1 VRDPASLGERMRGLS
16 YRLYD
21 ICERNGRAEEAQV
34 WNMLAREWPAI
45 EAESL
50 RLEAEQR
57 DEIPELDLQGGE

>member
-1 VRDPASLGERMRGLS
+1 MF
-16 YRLYD
+16 
-21 ICERNGRAEEAQV
+21 
-34 WNMLAREWPAI
+34 AREWPAI